1 MTPAPISAS
10 PAPQSDRGGDN
21 IVSSE
26 VYTRPAVVDV
36 ASRRFRPRD
45 RADGALAALAHA
57 AGLLGLT
64 VAGWLAAPF
73 ISIPLLFLAGQ
84 RRSPYLA
91 AHAGQAALYQLA
103 VVVLQALYLLWL
115 GAGFL
120 SFGGE
125 LPGVPELRVFD
136 TVVEPWQT
144 AVQVLWG
151 LSALLWPV
159 FYLGTAALA
168 ALGAWRALPGGASG
182 IPWSAGASGASRKG
196 SRSPPDGPL
205 DEAERQEEGQPAV

>member
-1 MTPAPISAS
+1 M
-10 PAPQSDRGGDN
+10 
-21 IVSSE
+21 
-26 VYTRPAVVDV
+26 DV

-64 VAGWLAAPF
+64 VAGWLAAPL

-91 AHAGQAALYQLA
+91 AHAGQAALYQLS
-103 VVVLQALYLLWL
+103 VIVLQALYLLWL

-120 SFGGE
+120 SFGGA
-125 LPGVPELRVFD
+125 LPGIPEWRVFD
-136 TVVEPWQT
+136 TIVEPWQT

-151 LSALLWPV
+151 LTALLWPV
-159 FYLGTAALA
+159 LYLGTAALS
-168 ALGAWRALPGGASG
+168 ALGAWRAFTGGRFWYPLVSRRIRRLVEGEPEPSG
-182 IPWSAGASGASRKG
+182 
-196 SRSPPDGPL
+196 GPL
-205 DEAERQEEGQPAV
+205 DEAESDDKDGQPAV